1 MLQPNRITGSGRV
14 SIEKG
19 EIETMRRRNLRILGM
34 ALLSAS
40 IAGCVNSEANKNA
53 KSWIGIPAQELIS
66 QIGKPAE
73 TETSDGLLK
82 YTYYDSATSTVE
94 KTNNYTTLGPGPGPN
109 GVTVYQHSDPY
120 SEDVTYTC
128 KNVYYIDGAGTVV
141 DAYANGDCQ

>member
-1 MLQPNRITGSGRV
+1 MGSGRV

-19 EIETMRRRNLRILGM
+19 ENGTMRRRNLRILGM

-82 YTYYDSATSTVE
+82 YTYYNSANSTVE

-120 SEDVTYTC
+120 LEDVTYTC
-128 KNVYYIDGAGTVV
+128 RNIYYIDGAGKVV
-141 DAYANGDCQ
+141 DAYATGDCQ

>member
-1 MLQPNRITGSGRV
+1 
-14 SIEKG
+14 
-19 EIETMRRRNLRILGM
+19 MRRRNLGILGM

-82 YTYYDSATSTVE
+82 YTYYNSATSTVE
-94 KTNNYTTLGPGPGPN
+94 KTNNYTTQGPGPGPN
-109 GVTVYQHSDPY
+109 GVTVYQHRDPY
-120 SEDVTYTC
+120 LEDVTYTC
-128 KNVYYIDGAGTVV
+128 KNVYYIDGAGKVV